1 MPFWSGVPMRCGTG
15 LAANSSIAERHSTG
29 DDNVEYGMGPE
40 LETFRAEVRD
50 FVAAHAPTIP
60 SRAGVR
66 SAENEAE
73 LKALQDWTARLFEGG
88 YVGADWPAEFGGR
101 DDRSAEH
108 AIVVSEELARA
119 AVPGVPSGN
128 ALASHALIHHGTDEQ
143 RRKHLPEIRAGRQLW
158 CQLFSEP
165 NAGSDLA
172 SLRTRAVLDGD
183 TYTVTGQKVWT
194 TDGHWADYGY
204 LLARTDSQS
213 PKHKGISAF
222 ILDMSSPGISVR
234 PLREL
239 TGTSD
244 FNEVFFDSVEV
255 PAECMIGTPGQ
266 GWAIANATLG
276 HERTSV
282 GAAVVKL
289 KLAVDSLIDL
299 AREVTIEGRPAID
312 SDRVRDRIGEFSAE
326 VEALSA
332 LTYANLTRW
341 LRGTERMHD
350 GAMAKLMFSEL
361 NLEMARFAVELSG
374 AAGILVDGDPNV
386 LADGRW
392 QDEWLYA
399 RAYTIA
405 GGSSEIMRNLIAE
418 RGLALPR
425 ERR

>member
-1 MPFWSGVPMRCGTG
+1 LTSDV
-15 LAANSSIAERHSTG
+15 ERE

-40 LETFRAEVRD
+40 LETFRAEVRN
-50 FVAAHAPTIP
+50 FVAEYAPRIP
-60 SRAGVR
+60 PRAGVR

-73 LKALQDWTARLFEGG
+73 LKVLQDWTARLFEAG
-88 YVGADWPAEFGGR
+88 YVGADWPAEYGGR
-101 DDRSAEH
+101 ADRSAEH
-108 AIVVSEELARA
+108 AIVVGEELARA
-119 AVPGVPSGN
+119 AVPGVPSGH
-128 ALASHALIHHGTDEQ
+128 ALVSHALIHFGSDEQ
-143 RRKHLPEIRAGRQLW
+143 RRRHLPEIRAARELW

-165 NAGSDLA
+165 GAGSDLA

-183 TYTVTGQKVWT
+183 AYTVSGQKVWT
-194 TDGHWADYGY
+194 TDGHWADFGY
-204 LLARTDSQS
+204 LLARTDSDA

-222 ILDMSSPGISVR
+222 ILDMSSPGITVR

-244 FNEVFFDSVEV
+244 FNEVFFDAVEV
-255 PAECMIGTPGQ
+255 PASAMIGAPGQ

-289 KLAVDSLIDL
+289 RLAIEGLVGL
-299 AREVTIEGRPAID
+299 ASRVTVNGRPAIE
-312 SDRVRDRIGEFSAE
+312 SDLVRDRIGQFTAE

-361 NLEMARFAVELSG
+361 NLEMARYAVELG
-374 AAGILVDGDPNV
+374 GEAGVLVEGDVDALDG
-386 LADGRW
+386 GRW

-425 ERR
+425 DRR

>member
-1 MPFWSGVPMRCGTG
+1 MAGM
-15 LAANSSIAERHSTG
+15 
-29 DDNVEYGMGPE
+29 EYGMGRE
-40 LETFRAEVRD
+40 LKTFREEVRA
-50 FVAAHAPTIP
+50 FIAEHAPAIP
-60 SRAGVR
+60 PRAGVR

-73 LKALQDWTARLFEGG
+73 LKALHEWTARLYEAG
-88 YVGADWPAEFGGR
+88 YAGADWPKEYGGR

-108 AIVVSEELARA
+108 AIIVGEELARA
-119 AVPGVPSGN
+119 QVPGVQSAGV
-128 ALASHALIHHGTDEQ
+128 LAAHALVHFGTEEQ
-143 RRKHLPEIRAGRQLW
+143 RRRHLPEIRAGRELW

-165 NAGSDLA
+165 GAGSDLA

-183 TYTVTGQKVWT
+183 TYTVNGQKVWT

-204 LLARTDSQS
+204 LLARTDSDA

-222 ILDMSSPGISVR
+222 ILDMCRPGITVR

-255 PAECMIGTPGQ
+255 PAEAMIGEPGQ

-282 GAAVVKL
+282 GSAVVKL
-289 KLAVDSLIDL
+289 RLAVDGLVAL
-299 AREVTIEGRPAID
+299 ASQVTVDGRPAIE
-312 SDRVRDRIGEFSAE
+312 SDRIRDRIGEFSAE

-341 LRGTERMHD
+341 LRGTERMQD

-361 NLEMARFAVELSG
+361 NLEIARFAVELG
-374 AAGILVDGDPNV
+374 GEAGVLVEGDPNV
-386 LADGRW
+386 L
-392 QDEWLYA
+392 DE
-399 RAYTIA
+399 
-405 GGSSEIMRNLIAE
+405 
-418 RGLALPR
+418 
-425 ERR
+425 

>member
-1 MPFWSGVPMRCGTG
+1 
-15 LAANSSIAERHSTG
+15 
-29 DDNVEYGMGPE
+29 VEYGMGPE
-40 LETFRAEVRD
+40 LETFRAEVRA
-50 FVAAHAPTIP
+50 FVAEHAPAIP
-60 SRAGVR
+60 RRAGVR

-73 LKALQDWTARLFEGG
+73 LKALKNWTARLFDAG
-88 YVGADWPAEFGGR
+88 YVGADWPVEFGGR
-101 DDRSAEH
+101 VDRSAEH

-119 AVPGVPSGN
+119 GVPGVPSGS
-128 ALASHALIHHGTDEQ
+128 ALASHALIHYGSDEQ
-143 RRKHLPEIRAGRQLW
+143 RRRHLPKIRSGRELW

-165 NAGSDLA
+165 GAGSDLA

-183 TYTVTGQKVWT
+183 TYTVSGQKVWT

-204 LLARTDSQS
+204 LLARTDSEA

-222 ILDMSSPGISVR
+222 IVDMRSEGVTVR

-244 FNEVFFDSVEV
+244 FNEVFLDSVQLPVE
-255 PAECMIGTPGQ
+255 AMIGSPGQ
-266 GWAIANATLG
+266 GWVIANATLA

-289 KLAVDSLIDL
+289 RLAIDGLVEL
-299 AREVTIEGRPAID
+299 ARRVTIDGRPAID

-361 NLEMARFAVELSG
+361 NLEIARFAVELG
-374 AAGILVDGDPNV
+374 GEAGVLVEGDTDA
-386 LADGRW
+386 LDDGRW

>member
-1 MPFWSGVPMRCGTG
+1 MTSDV
-15 LAANSSIAERHSTG
+15 EREDG
-29 DDNVEYGMGPE
+29 NVEYGMGPE
-40 LETFRAEVRD
+40 LETFRAEVRN
-50 FVAAHAPTIP
+50 FVAEYAPRIP
-60 SRAGVR
+60 PRAGVR

-73 LKALQDWTARLFEGG
+73 LKVLQDWTARLFEAG
-88 YVGADWPAEFGGR
+88 YVGADWPAEYGGR
-101 DDRSAEH
+101 ADRSAEH
-108 AIVVSEELARA
+108 AIVVGEELARA

-128 ALASHALIHHGTDEQ
+128 ALVSHALIHFGSDEQ
-143 RRKHLPEIRAGRQLW
+143 RRRHLPEIRAARELW

-165 NAGSDLA
+165 GAGSDLA

-183 TYTVTGQKVWT
+183 TYTVSGQKVWT
-194 TDGHWADYGY
+194 TDGHWADFGY
-204 LLARTDSQS
+204 LLARTDSDA

-222 ILDMSSPGISVR
+222 ILDMSSPGITVR

-244 FNEVFFDSVEV
+244 FNEVFFDAVEV
-255 PAECMIGTPGQ
+255 PASAMIGAPGQ
-266 GWAIANATLG
+266 GWAIANATLA
-276 HERTSV
+276 HERTGV

-289 KLAVDSLIDL
+289 RLAVEGLVGL
-299 AREVTIEGRPAID
+299 ASRITVNGRPAIE
-312 SDRVRDRIGEFSAE
+312 SELVRDRIGQFTAE

-361 NLEMARFAVELSG
+361 NLEMARYAVELG
-374 AAGILVDGDPNV
+374 GEAGVLVEEDADALDG
-386 LADGRW
+386 GRW

-425 ERR
+425 DRR